1 MSVSTLNLASLDF
14 NIIANDLKTFF
25 KNKPEWK
32 DYDFESEGLATT
44 LLMDIHSAITY
55 KLNVYANAELNETF
69 LSTARTRDAVVRKAK
84 MLNYRIQ
91 SANGADATLR
101 LTFAPTTY
109 PAQIIIPKYT
119 KFNAQDISG
128 NSYEFL
134 TMQTYYCYPDNE
146 YNYVVDIDV
155 VQGEQKE
162 FTWVVTGNQKVFTI
176 PNQGVDTK
184 RMMVQV
190 RQNESDLNW
199 VTYTESKNIVD
210 NNGNS
215 IVYFVQE
222 GANELFEIYFG
233 DDKVGKSIKDG
244 NIIRL
249 VYNVTAGE
257 NGNNL
262 TQFNLVDTL
271 DFDCTVETV
280 RPSSNGKNI
289 EDISSIKR
297 YAPMNRN
304 ASGRA
309 VNAEDFAAIIK
320 QNIPQIDKISTWGG
334 EENSPALYGK
344 VCISA
349 ITSSDY
355 ELSDSLKEQVS
366 NLFDNNNIVG
376 SKQLYWVNPQ
386 IVDLIPNLQVYYNST
401 TSLSKSDLELI
412 LRYGINVFNSSERS
426 FNYEFDL
433 TTFTEFLKGLNP
445 AFLDIIVEN
454 KMQYNTINY
463 NNIINLSIKFQNAIV
478 AGSVISNKYYN
489 SDNLI
494 AYIKDDGKGNIN
506 EYVNNNGID
515 VVSKA
520 NVGSVNYNG
529 TVQIN
534 ELEIHQLLGDS
545 YFRINI
551 TPESNKIITSQNV
564 LLNIPYDTAT
574 INLIG

>member
-14 NIIANDLKTFF
+14 NTIANDLKEFY

-91 SANGADATLR
+91 SAIGADATLR

-119 KFNAQDISG
+119 RFSAQDING
-128 NSYEFL
+128 NNFNFL

-146 YNYVVDIDV
+146 YNYVVDVEV
-155 VQGEQKE
+155 VQGEQYTYNWK
-162 FTWVVTGNQKVFTI
+162 VANNQRIFTI
-176 PNQGVDTK
+176 PNKGVDTK
-184 RMMVQV
+184 RMIVQV
-190 RQNESDLNW
+190 KSSESDLNW

-210 NNGNS
+210 NNENS
-215 IVYFVQE
+215 IVYFIQE
-222 GANELFEIYFG
+222 GAGELFEIYFG
-233 DDKVGKSIKDG
+233 DDKVGKAIKDG
-244 NIIRL
+244 NIIQ
-249 VYNVTAGE
+249 VTYNVTEGLK
-257 NGNNL
+257 GNNL
-262 TQFNLVDTL
+262 TQFNLLDTL

-280 RPSSNGKNI
+280 RPSSNGKDI
-289 EDISSIKR
+289 ESIASIKR

-426 FNYEFDL
+426 FNYEFDV

-454 KMQYNTINY
+454 KMQYNTVNY
-463 NNIINLSIKFQNAIV
+463 NHIINLSIKFQNAIV

-494 AYIKDDGKGNIN
+494 AYLKDDGKGNIN

-515 VVSKA
+515 VISKA
-520 NVGSVNYNG
+520 GIGSVNYNG

>member
-1 MSVSTLNLASLDF
+1 MSVSILNLASLDF
-14 NIIANDLKTFF
+14 NTIANDLKTFF

-55 KLNVYANAELNETF
+55 KLNIYANAELNETF

-119 KFNAQDISG
+119 RFSAQDING
-128 NSYEFL
+128 NNFNFL

-146 YNYVVDIDV
+146 YNYVVDVEV
-155 VQGEQKE
+155 VQGDQYTYNWK
-162 FTWVVTGNQKVFTI
+162 VANNQKIFTI
-176 PNQGVDTK
+176 PNKGVDTK
-184 RMMVQV
+184 RMIVQV
-190 RQNESDLNW
+190 KSSESDLNW

-210 NNGNS
+210 NNENS

-222 GANELFEIYFG
+222 GAGELFEIYFG
-233 DDKVGKSIKDG
+233 DDKVGKAIKDG
-244 NIIRL
+244 NIIQ
-249 VYNVTAGE
+249 VTYNVTEGLK
-257 NGNNL
+257 GNNL
-262 TQFNLVDTL
+262 TQFNLLDTL

-280 RPSSNGKNI
+280 RPSSNGKDI
-289 EDISSIKR
+289 ESIASIKR

-426 FNYEFDL
+426 FNYEFDV
-433 TTFTEFLKGLNP
+433 TTFTEFLKGLNA

-463 NNIINLSIKFQNAIV
+463 NHIINLSIKFQNAIV

-494 AYIKDDGKGNIN
+494 AYLKDDGKGNIN

-515 VVSKA
+515 VISKA
-520 NVGSVNYNG
+520 SVGSVNYDG
-529 TVQIN
+529 TVHIN
-534 ELEIHQLLGDS
+534 ELEVHQLLGDS